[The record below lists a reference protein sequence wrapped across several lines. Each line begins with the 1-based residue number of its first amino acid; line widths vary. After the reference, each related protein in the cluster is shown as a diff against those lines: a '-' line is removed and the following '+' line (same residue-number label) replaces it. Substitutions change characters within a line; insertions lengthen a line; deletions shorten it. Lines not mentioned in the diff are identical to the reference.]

1 MAPLIV
7 LLAVFIVSLITVRIV
22 KKEYRTALAAR
33 IALSVMLVFTASG
46 HFMYTE
52 GMEMM
57 IPSFIPF
64 RRELVIFTAFIEI
77 AAAIGLHIKK
87 YRRLTAWLLILFF
100 IAVLP
105 ANINAAIEGIDY
117 TTGTYNGDDTS
128 YLWFRVPLQLLFIL
142 WTYFSSIK
150 LKIEN

>member
-1 MAPLIV
+1 VAPLIV
-7 LLAVFIVSLITVRIV
+7 LIASFMISLIIIKLVQ
-22 KKEYRTALAAR
+22 KEYRPALSAR
-33 IALSVMLVFTASG
+33 IALSVMLIFTASG
-46 HFMYTE
+46 HFLYTT

-57 IPSFIPF
+57 IPSLIPF

-105 ANINAAIEGIDY
+105 ANINAAVEGLDY
-117 TTGTYNGDDTS
+117 TTGTYEGEGVA
-128 YLWFRVPLQLLFIL
+128 YLWFRVPLQLFFIF
-142 WTYFSSIK
+142 WTYFSS
-150 LKIEN
+150 LRRN